1 MGEHVYIYVPNPL
14 YYKLRKYSLHLSLKT
29 HHFNTPN
36 KLSSKKMTRAT
47 SMIITL
53 LLLLL
58 SMTHLGS
65 SRIISLT
72 SDGAAKSFSTNRS
85 TILKLNL
92 ATTTTVTCEPI
103 YGFLPCTTELWGQ
116 LFLIVMYEY
125 LLSLGNQYVANGSE
139 LFFNMIGPGIFGA
152 SLFNIL
158 GTIPMVV
165 LMLGTY
171 APFWPLAFLFNLHSL
186 GTLPS
191 F

>member
-1 MGEHVYIYVPNPL
+1 
-14 YYKLRKYSLHLSLKT
+14 
-29 HHFNTPN
+29 
-36 KLSSKKMTRAT
+36 MTRAT
-47 SMIITL
+47 AMIITL

-72 SDGAAKSFSTNRS
+72 SDGAAKSLSTGRS

-92 ATTTTVTCEPI
+92 TTTTTVTCEPI

-116 LFLIVMYEY
+116 LFLVVIYEY
-125 LLSLGNQYVANGSE
+125 LLSLGNHYVANGSE

-152 SLFNIL
+152 SLFHIL

-171 APFWPLAFLFNLHSL
+171 APLYLLPLIPFYTVSFGHTSVFLEGNLDRYLASFRTLAKLVYGL
-186 GTLPS
+186 GVPRDYAQNDGE
-191 F
+191 